1 MERQGFRYREKW
13 CLGLALMLSIDVH
26 DRTTQLSS
34 VLTQLDPDPR
44 EEYIP
49 SVRGSASVAAAAAAA
64 AGAAAVVV
72 LAVKLCSLPVAS
84 ARAQRRPR
92 YATQQKPLKFHMCS
106 PPGFFATWCDQ
117 VSDFKWFSLRL
128 SDGLFSHC
136 TPKNAGAIYRPS
148 AFCVC
153 KKLFIRGLR
162 IMGRVF
168 VLYPTFL
175 CGRCSKGSAL

>member
-1 MERQGFRYREKW
+1 
-13 CLGLALMLSIDVH
+13 MLSIDVH

-49 SVRGSASVAAAAAAA
+49 SVRGSASVAAAA
-64 AGAAAVVV
+64 AAAVVV

-106 PPGFFATWCDQ
+106 PPGFFAT
-117 VSDFKWFSLRL
+117 
-128 SDGLFSHC
+128 
-136 TPKNAGAIYRPS
+136 
-148 AFCVC
+148 
-153 KKLFIRGLR
+153 
-162 IMGRVF
+162 
-168 VLYPTFL
+168 
-175 CGRCSKGSAL
+175 